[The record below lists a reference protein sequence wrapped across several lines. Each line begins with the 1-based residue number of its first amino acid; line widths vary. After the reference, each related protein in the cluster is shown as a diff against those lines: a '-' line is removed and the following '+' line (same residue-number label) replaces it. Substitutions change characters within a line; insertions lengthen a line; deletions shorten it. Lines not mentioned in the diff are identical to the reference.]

1 MDLNDE
7 KSSRIFSPAEAVGK
21 PSKKSGDSYYYDA
34 HKKEYL
40 VQNAR
45 GGWIAL
51 NETQFKRILKK
62 EGFSTKVP
70 SGGRISPLDE
80 LLIHLQRHKDVYY
93 VGPLA
98 GHPAGFYEV
107 GETRILVTVSPKV
120 IEPVKGEWPVLHQFL
135 RNLFYD
141 DNHDQL
147 PYVYGWIKI
156 AYESLRNGKRRPGQ
170 ALVLAGPHNCG
181 KSLFQNL
188 LTLILGGRTA
198 KPYQYMMGITSFNAD
213 LFEAEHLAMEDE
225 HASTDLRT
233 RRHFGSQL
241 KNVTVN
247 ESQRC
252 HGKHQKGTVLYPFWR
267 VSVSLNDE
275 PENLMVLPPID
286 DSLEDKLMLLR
297 AVSHPMPMPT
307 GTQEERAAYW
317 NKLLNELPAFLD
329 LLMSWEIPA
338 SLSSQR
344 FGIKHFHHPD
354 LLAAIDTLAPE
365 TRLLNLIDGELF
377 PPYGDDVWKGSSEE
391 LERILCSKD
400 SRCQVEA
407 RKLLY
412 FYNACGTYLSRL
424 LKQHPDRVEKHRDST
439 SRTWVIRKP
448 KS

>member
-7 KSSRIFSPAEAVGK
+7 KPSRIFSPAEAMSK
-21 PSKKSGDSYYYDA
+21 SSKKTRDYYYDA
-34 HKKEYL
+34 IKKEYL

-62 EGFSTKVP
+62 EGYSARV
-70 SGGRISPLDE
+70 SNGGRISPLDE

-135 RNLFYD
+135 SNLFHD
-141 DNHDQL
+141 DDHDQL
-147 PYVYGWIKI
+147 PYVYGWIKV
-156 AYESLRNGKRRPGQ
+156 AYEALRNGKRRPGQ

-225 HASTDLRT
+225 HASTDIRT
-233 RRHFGSQL
+233 RRHFGSQI

-247 ESQRC
+247 DSQRC

-267 VSVSLNDE
+267 LSVSLNDE

-297 AVSHPMPMPT
+297 AVRLPMPMPT
-307 GTQEERAAYW
+307 GTQEERGAFW
-317 NKLLNELPAFLD
+317 NKLLTELPALLDFL
-329 LLMSWEIPA
+329 LSWDFP
-338 SLSSQR
+338 SHLSCQR

-365 TRLLNLIDGELF
+365 YRLLNLIDGELF
-377 PPYGDDVWKGSSEE
+377 QAYGSDVWNGSAEE
-391 LERILCSKD
+391 LERELCCEGSKC
-400 SRCQVEA
+400 RMEA

-412 FYNACGTYLSRL
+412 FNTACGVYLGRL
-424 LKQHPDRVEKHRDST
+424 LKRYPDRVERHRDSAN
-439 SRTWVIRKP
+439 RTWTIHKG
-448 KS
+448 KA